1 MGFVMFCF
9 FRKIREGTG
18 REQKIIQIL
27 WPKAKAPSSFNLGGH
42 LCPKGD
48 GPVLCIGIGYVFW
61 VSFFRHQ
68 SLVLLPQLW
77 RDRAHRRAWVS
88 HRYVR
93 GGVFLVITAFFPV
106 FLVCAAASAQPA
118 PDEDFKAWVAELRP
132 AALASGVSEAGFD
145 RIFAAI
151 APNCEQ
157 TGVSCPAPAA
167 EPDQPAEPDEP
178 ADARRPSFTERTGL
192 PPSCNKVS
200 QREFLEPAAYFPEE
214 SLRRL
219 VRKGQAMLEDVRS
232 NWPEIYGHIWRIE
245 QTYGVPVPILM
256 GLWARETAFGEAPLN
271 HNAVVALAS
280 LAYAGGETR
289 RPYMRRQLIGALK
302 IVDSG
307 AVSMENFR
315 SSWAGATGFTQIMP
329 DEYLAYGVDGDGD
342 GRIDIWK
349 SPPDALA
356 TTANVLRERGWKPQG
371 GWGRPVQ
378 LPETADCTLEGRA
391 NKRPMSRWAD
401 QHGIRAADRGTE
413 AAGPILT
420 GEESGF
426 LLMPAGTLGPAFLA
440 EENFSALHAY
450 NPSDLY
456 ALFIGYVG
464 DRLGCDTE
472 TEACTFHK
480 PWPQA
485 GDSAFPFSVENVC
498 RLQLSLKAQG
508 ALHGEADGLFGPQT
522 RSAIGRW
529 QKAQGLRPTC
539 YPSRELFEQLTGAA
553 KEEALHSEGK
563 AATR

>member
-1 MGFVMFCF
+1 
-9 FRKIREGTG
+9 
-18 REQKIIQIL
+18 
-27 WPKAKAPSSFNLGGH
+27 
-42 LCPKGD
+42 
-48 GPVLCIGIGYVFW
+48 LCIGIGCVFSI
-61 VSFFRHQ
+61 SFFRHQ

-77 RDRAHRRAWVS
+77 RDRVQRRAWVS
-88 HRYVR
+88 HRYVC

-106 FLVCAAASAQPA
+106 FLFCADLRAQPNL
-118 PDEDFKAWVAELRP
+118 DQDFKAWLAELRP
-132 AALASGVSEAGFD
+132 AALESGVSEAGFD
-145 RIFAAI
+145 RIFAGL

-157 TGVSCPAPAA
+157 TGVSCPSPAA
-167 EPDQPAEPDEP
+167 DTGTATPEEP
-178 ADARRPSFTERTGL
+178 AAPSRPPSFTERTGL

-214 SLRRL
+214 YLRRL
-219 VRKGQAMLEDVRS
+219 IRKGQAMLEDLRS
-232 NWPEIYGHIWRIE
+232 NRPETYGHIRRVE
-245 QTYGVPVPILM
+245 QTYGVPVSILM

-280 LAYAGGETR
+280 LAYAGGESR

-302 IVDSG
+302 MVDSG
-307 AVSMENFR
+307 AVSMEDFR
-315 SSWAGATGFTQIMP
+315 SSWAGATGLTQIMP

-342 GRIDIWK
+342 GGIDIWT

-356 TTANVLRERGWKPQG
+356 TTANVLSRRGWKPHG
-371 GWGRPVQ
+371 GWGRAVQ
-378 LPETADCTLEGRA
+378 LPETADCTLEGRV

-401 QHGIRAADRGTE
+401 QHGIRAADRGGE
-413 AAGPILT
+413 AAGPVLT
-420 GEESGF
+420 GEETGF

-440 EENFSALHAY
+440 EENFAALHAY

-472 TEACTFHK
+472 TEACTFLK

-498 RLQLSLKAQG
+498 RLQLSLKAAG

-522 RSAIGRW
+522 RTAIGRW

-539 YPSRELFEQLTGAA
+539 YPSRELFEQLRGAA
-553 KEEALHSEGK
+553 KEEARHIEGK